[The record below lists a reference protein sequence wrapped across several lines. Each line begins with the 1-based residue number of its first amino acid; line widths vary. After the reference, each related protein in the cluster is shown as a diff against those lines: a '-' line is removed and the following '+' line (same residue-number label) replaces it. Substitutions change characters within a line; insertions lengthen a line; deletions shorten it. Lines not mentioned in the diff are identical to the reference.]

1 MSTFGTWKIKPPR
14 GKIRYEMSSQYDVT
28 QIEVSNAWKSV
39 RKAKTSR
46 IMGVQLTLLFFLYCT
61 LINFDVEEMLYM
73 SNTSHAESM
82 YVK

>member
-1 MSTFGTWKIKPPR
+1 MCFRKLLD
-14 GKIRYEMSSQYDVT
+14 ET

-46 IMGVQLTLLFFLYCT
+46 IMGVQLTLLFLLFCT